1 MAAGVFSRHGYA
13 VQVLLVA
20 GVEFLWQ
27 SMSFIAEDQE
37 IALLEFQ
44 LIDIAVGFSAA
55 EEHSPG
61 LGLLQ
66 EILPAIVYTAIQMRP
81 IVQAGAAQMRLV
93 KQEAKRSD

>member
-44 LIDIAVGFSAA
+44 LIDIAAGFSAA

-66 EILPAIVYTAIQMRP
+66 EILPAIVDTAIQMRP

-93 KQEAKRSD
+93 KQEAKRPD